1 MPQTCGNLRHGSP
14 KNLYVCFK
22 WMQNPH
28 VFLNKA
34 GLLTH
39 ELANVEPT
47 GFFYLSLGPFDKVF
61 SSDVS

>member
-1 MPQTCGNLRHGSP
+1 MGPLRICMFVSNGCKIHI
-14 KNLYVCFK
+14 F
-22 WMQNPH
+22 
-28 VFLNKA
+28 FLNTA

-61 SSDVS
+61 SWDVS